1 MIYCFYDILTLRVF
15 SLVHNFLS
23 LFEMTF
29 KDIIQNPGFIFIVK
43 FLVLFLGLHYG
54 NELFIGITAP
64 GGLYIPFL
72 EDNLNYVAWLR
83 HSILFG
89 SKYVAAM
96 LGFDAYVDGSYYLR
110 AVTGEGVRMVY
121 SCIGLGIMSFWAGF
135 VLAHSVN
142 WKKKLFWAMLGLV
155 TIWIVNCFRV
165 AIILIATVNRWNPNK
180 YLDHHDT
187 FNIIAYIFVFVLVLL
202 FLRKQGLHRSTVA
215 LT

>member
-1 MIYCFYDILTLRVF
+1 
-15 SLVHNFLS
+15 
-23 LFEMTF
+23 MTF